1 MTAGNDASLHNGPG
15 DAPGPGPELT
25 VIVDGAN
32 VVGSRPDGW
41 WRDRAG
47 AAVRLHDELAKLA
60 ARGAAGIPAE
70 QLATEGDRGPATP
83 GAGGARSGAPGEGG
97 ARSGAPGPLTVVVIL
112 VLEGAARA
120 AGPRIAERARVAA
133 QAAPGSADAGRPGE
147 GDGGTV
153 QVVSAPGSGD
163 DEIVR
168 LAKSRPGRRIV
179 VTADRELR
187 RRCLAVGAQV
197 AGPSWLYALL

>member
-70 QLATEGDRGPATP
+70 QLATEGDRGPASS
-83 GAGGARSGAPGEGG
+83 GAGGARSGAPGQV
-97 ARSGAPGPLTVVVIL
+97 TVVVIL

>member
-70 QLATEGDRGPATP
+70 QLATVGDRGRRPRRGRRP
-83 GAGGARSGAPGEGG
+83 VGCPR
-97 ARSGAPGPLTVVVIL
+97 RRAPGPVPP
-112 VLEGAARA
+112 AR
-120 AGPRIAERARVAA
+120 
-133 QAAPGSADAGRPGE
+133 
-147 GDGGTV
+147 
-153 QVVSAPGSGD
+153 
-163 DEIVR
+163 
-168 LAKSRPGRRIV
+168 
-179 VTADRELR
+179 
-187 RRCLAVGAQV
+187 
-197 AGPSWLYALL
+197 

>member
-15 DAPGPGPELT
+15 DTPGPGPELT

-60 ARGAAGIPAE
+60 ARGAAGIPAD
-70 QLATEGDRGPATP
+70 QLATEGDRGPGSP
-83 GAGGARSGAPGEGG
+83 GAGGARPS
-97 ARSGAPGPLTVVVIL
+97 APGPVTVVVIL

-133 QAAPGSADAGRPGE
+133 QAAPGSADAWPGE

-168 LAKSRPGRRIV
+168 LAQSRPGRRIV

-187 RRCLAVGAQV
+187 RRCLAAGAQV

>member
-1 MTAGNDASLHNGPG
+1 MTAGDAAGPG
-15 DAPGPGPELT
+15 GSHGERGPGKDAGCDAGTGADGPVVT
-25 VIVDGAN
+25 IIVDGAN

-60 ARGAAGIPAE
+60 APGATGVPAE
-70 QLATEGDRGPATP
+70 RVATADGDQPAGCP
-83 GAGGARSGAPGEGG
+83 GLDGDPFG
-97 ARSGAPGPLTVVVIL
+97 LVKVQVIL

-120 AGPRIAERARVAA
+120 AGPRIAERARTAEGGRVRAA
-133 QAAPGSADAGRPGE
+133 GA
-147 GDGGTV
+147 GTV

-168 LAKSRPGRRIV
+168 QARSCAGRCIV

-187 RRCLAVGAQV
+187 RRCQAAGARV

>member
-70 QLATEGDRGPATP
+70 QLATEGDRGPPSP
-83 GAGGARSGAPGEGG
+83 GAGGARP
-97 ARSGAPGPLTVVVIL
+97 GAPGPVTVVVIL

-187 RRCLAVGAQV
+187 RRCLAAGAQV

>member
-1 MTAGNDASLHNGPG
+1 M
-15 DAPGPGPELT
+15 
-25 VIVDGAN
+25 
-32 VVGSRPDGW
+32 
-41 WRDRAG
+41 
-47 AAVRLHDELAKLA
+47 
-60 ARGAAGIPAE
+60 
-70 QLATEGDRGPATP
+70 
-83 GAGGARSGAPGEGG
+83 
-97 ARSGAPGPLTVVVIL
+97 IL

-133 QAAPGSADAGRPGE
+133 QAAPGSRTRPAGE

-179 VTADRELR
+179 MTADRELR

-197 AGPSWLYALL
+197 AGPSWLYALLGRGFPVRLAVAAAQRIGLEGPPKAHPLNRRC

>member
-1 MTAGNDASLHNGPG
+1 MTAGDEAGPG
-15 DAPGPGPELT
+15 RSHGDRGPGRDTAKPTVT

-70 QLATEGDRGPATP
+70 QLATGDGDQPSGPP
-83 GAGGARSGAPGEGG
+83 GAAPDPSGL
-97 ARSGAPGPLTVVVIL
+97 LTAGVVRVRVVL

-120 AGPRIAERARVAA
+120 AAPRIAERARAT
-133 QAAPGSADAGRPGE
+133 DAGRTQE
-147 GDGGTV
+147 GDAGTV

-168 LAKSRPGRRIV
+168 LAWACAGRCIV

-187 RRCLAVGAQV
+187 RRSLAAGARV
-197 AGPSWLYALL
+197 AGPSWLYASL

>member
-70 QLATEGDRGPATP
+70 QLATEGDRGPASP
-83 GAGGARSGAPGEGG
+83 GAGGARSGAPG
-97 ARSGAPGPLTVVVIL
+97 PVTVVVIL

-168 LAKSRPGRRIV
+168 LAQSRPGRRIV

-187 RRCLAVGAQV
+187 HRCLAAGAQV

>member
-60 ARGAAGIPAE
+60 VRGAAGIAPELLATGGGDEPSGSPDAIRDASRAFGEPAE
-70 QLATEGDRGPATP
+70 P
-83 GAGGARSGAPGEGG
+83 GAIRRSRVHFDDLVIGQHPNARPRQATQGS
-97 ARSGAPGPLTVVVIL
+97 RDW
-112 VLEGAARA
+112 RA
-120 AGPRIAERARVAA
+120 
-133 QAAPGSADAGRPGE
+133 
-147 GDGGTV
+147 
-153 QVVSAPGSGD
+153 
-163 DEIVR
+163 
-168 LAKSRPGRRIV
+168 
-179 VTADRELR
+179 
-187 RRCLAVGAQV
+187 
-197 AGPSWLYALL
+197 

>member
-70 QLATEGDRGPATP
+70 QLATEGDRGPASPGAGGARSGSP
-83 GAGGARSGAPGEGG
+83 GAGGARSGAPG
-97 ARSGAPGPLTVVVIL
+97 PVTVVVIL

>member
-70 QLATEGDRGPATP
+70 QLATEGDRGPASP
-83 GAGGARSGAPGEGG
+83 GAGGARP
-97 ARSGAPGPLTVVVIL
+97 GAPGPVTVVVIL

>member
-70 QLATEGDRGPATP
+70 QLATEGDRGPASP
-83 GAGGARSGAPGEGG
+83 GAGGARSGAPG
-97 ARSGAPGPLTVVVIL
+97 AVTVVVIL

>member
-1 MTAGNDASLHNGPG
+1 MTAGNEAGPG
-15 DAPGPGPELT
+15 GSYEDRRRGGGASGPAVT

-70 QLATEGDRGPATP
+70 LLAAGEGDHPAGSPDTGRDCP
-83 GAGGARSGAPGEGG
+83 GRDSPGL
-97 ARSGAPGPLTVVVIL
+97 LTVVVVL

-120 AGPRIAERARVAA
+120 AAPRIAERARTA
-133 QAAPGSADAGRPGE
+133 QGGRERE
-147 GDGGTV
+147 GDAGTV

-168 LAKSRPGRRIV
+168 LAQSCPGRRIV

-187 RRCLAVGAQV
+187 RRCLAAGARV

>member
-1 MTAGNDASLHNGPG
+1 MTAGDADGLV
-15 DAPGPGPELT
+15 AT
-25 VIVDGAN
+25 IIVDGAN

-47 AAVRLHDELAKLA
+47 AAVRLHDELARLA
-60 ARGAAGIPAE
+60 ARGAAGIPAKL
-70 QLATEGDRGPATP
+70 LATADDDQPP
-83 GAGGARSGAPGEGG
+83 DLGADPSALVKFRI
-97 ARSGAPGPLTVVVIL
+97 IL

-120 AGPRIAERARVAA
+120 AAPRIAERARTAEGGAA
-133 QAAPGSADAGRPGE
+133 RDAVE
-147 GDGGTV
+147 
-153 QVVSAPGSGD
+153 VVTAPGSGD

-168 LAKSRPGRRIV
+168 RAQSCAGHRIV

-187 RRCLAVGAQV
+187 RRCLAAGARI

>member
-70 QLATEGDRGPATP
+70 QLATEGDRGPASP
-83 GAGGARSGAPGEGG
+83 GAGGAPPVPPRGG
-97 ARSGAPGPLTVVVIL
+97 VRSGAPGPVTVVVIL

>member
-1 MTAGNDASLHNGPG
+1 MTAGNNASLHNGPG

-60 ARGAAGIPAE
+60 ARGATGIPAD
-70 QLATEGDRGPATP
+70 QLATEGDRGPGSP
-83 GAGGARSGAPGEGG
+83 GAGGARPG
-97 ARSGAPGPLTVVVIL
+97 SPGPVTVVVIL

-168 LAKSRPGRRIV
+168 LAQSRPGRRIV

-187 RRCLAVGAQV
+187 RRCLAAGAQV

>member
-60 ARGAAGIPAE
+60 ARGAAGIPEE
-70 QLATEGDRGPATP
+70 QLATEGDRGPASP
-83 GAGGARSGAPGEGG
+83 GAGGARSGAPGAGG
-97 ARSGAPGPLTVVVIL
+97 ARSGAPGPVTVVVIL

-133 QAAPGSADAGRPGE
+133 QAAPGSADTGRPVE

>member
-15 DAPGPGPELT
+15 DAAGPGPELT

-70 QLATEGDRGPATP
+70 QLATEGDRGPGAPAGGPAGGDRRGDP
-83 GAGGARSGAPGEGG
+83 GAGRSGPGGG
-97 ARSGAPGPLTVVVIL
+97 AADRRTG
-112 VLEGAARA
+112 
-120 AGPRIAERARVAA
+120 
-133 QAAPGSADAGRPGE
+133 PGSGPGRAGIRDAGRPGA

>member
-15 DAPGPGPELT
+15 DVPGPGPELT

-60 ARGAAGIPAE
+60 ARGAAGIPAD
-70 QLATEGDRGPATP
+70 QLVTEGERGPGSP
-83 GAGGARSGAPGEGG
+83 GAGGARPG
-97 ARSGAPGPLTVVVIL
+97 SPGPVTVVVIL

-120 AGPRIAERARVAA
+120 AGPRIAERARAAA
-133 QAAPGSADAGRPGE
+133 QAAPRSAGASRPGE

-168 LAKSRPGRRIV
+168 LAQSRPGRRIV

-187 RRCLAVGAQV
+187 RRCQAAGAQV